1 MINIGIVCDVTWDN
15 YILIHNKFKKLS
27 NDNHRLHFLYNKNL
41 EILCNCANNN
51 HLTVIRNSSNTLSDN
66 VYNLLKVCDFWIIF
80 TNCIEYLTLPYLIID
95 KCDEHLIKYL
105 RVSERLDDYYSF
117 DNNEKTFKKTLLNL
131 QICTN
136 KNNIEQFN
144 YNDYNDNFN
153 TIKKELILNQEIKD
167 TIRLK
172 YSNLEDNKK
181 NKQIQLLYDKDE
193 YKTNKQ
199 AIKQA
204 KQYSTMIFAAN
215 RKNYYKNN
223 K

>member
-15 YILIHNKFKKLS
+15 YIHVHNKFKKLS
-27 NDNHRLHFLYNKNL
+27 DDNHRLHFLYNKNL

-51 HLTVIRNSSNTLSDN
+51 NLTVVRNSSNTLSNN

-80 TNCIEYLTLPYLIID
+80 TNCIEYLTLPNLIIE
-95 KCDEHLIKYL
+95 KCNEYSIKYL

-117 DNNEKTFKKTLLNL
+117 NNSEKTFKKTLLNL
-131 QICTN
+131 QICIN

-144 YNDYNDNFN
+144 YNDYNDNFKF
-153 TIKKELILNQEIKD
+153 IKKELKLTSEIEYLIKQ
-167 TIRLK
+167 K
-172 YSNLEDNKK
+172 YQNLDDERK
-181 NKQIQLLYDKDE
+181 NKQIKLLYDKDE
-193 YKTNKQ
+193 YKANKQ
-199 AIKQA
+199 GLKQA
-204 KQYSTMIFAAN
+204 KQYSTLLFASN